1 MNFIKLTT
9 FILLLP
15 LSSFSQ
21 SKNLEINDFFDF
33 KITKYFYQLDNSN
46 FNSTDSTF
54 TVPEGKLWKIN
65 YFGIGFRQNIF
76 DASSIGITY
85 YNDHAVQLDGAII
98 YSRGGTYLNAI
109 STYEKKCPIWL
120 NSGEHTISIDHNY
133 GNNVYWKMELNL
145 SIVEFNITEN

>member
-1 MNFIKLTT
+1 MNYIKLTT

-33 KITKYFYQLDNSN
+33 KITRYFYQLDNPNWS
-46 FNSTDSTF
+46 STDTTF

-65 YFGIGFRQNIF
+65 YFGIGFRENIF
-76 DASSIGITY
+76 DTNSIGITY
-85 YNDHAVQLDGAII
+85 YDDHTVQLDGALI
-98 YSRGGTYLNAI
+98 YRFAATYIGDVN
-109 STYEKKCPIWL
+109 SYEKKCPIWL
-120 NSGEHTISIDHNY
+120 NSGEHTIYIDHNY
-133 GNNVYWKMELNL
+133 GTNTYWKMELNL